1 MLEGYVRMDKSVIE
15 VLSEKIIDES
25 VRYFFIR
32 KSVKPKKNDNCL
44 FCARN
49 GIWKIKRLYVRF
61 FADD

>member
-49 GIWKIKRLYVRF
+49 GI
-61 FADD
+61 